1 MNLKEKI
8 DLDLKNSMKS
18 GDKTRLNAIRSIRAT
33 LLEKEVSIRVAG
45 KGVLS
50 EEQEIEVLVSL
61 AKKRRDAIEQF
72 TAGNRPDLA
81 ATELSELTVIEE
93 YLPEP
98 VSDEEVRSAIEEIVA
113 KTGATSMKDIGKVM
127 GLAMKALKGKAD
139 GAGRNGCFIDNLM
152 KTSYQSTV
160 KTLADFADGHPL
172 LQGRNNIPDNW

>member
-1 MNLKEKI
+1 MSLKEKI

-81 ATELSELTVIEE
+81 AIEFSELTVIEE

-98 VSDEEVRSAIEEIVA
+98 VSDEEVRAAVEDIVT

-139 GAGRNGCFIDNLM
+139 GTKVQEI
-152 KTSYQSTV
+152 V
-160 KTLADFADGHPL
+160 KSL
-172 LQGRNNIPDNW
+172 LSA

>member
-1 MNLKEKI
+1 MSLKEKI

-18 GDKTRLNAIRSIRAT
+18 GDKTRLNAIRSIRASF
-33 LLEKEVSIRVAG
+33 LEKEVSIRVAG
-45 KGVLS
+45 KGVLTD
-50 EEQEIEVLVSL
+50 EQEIEVLVSL

-81 ATELSELTVIEE
+81 ETELAELTVIEE

-98 VSDEEVRSAIEEIVA
+98 VSDDDLRAIVEDIVA

-139 GAGRNGCFIDNLM
+139 GTKVQEI
-152 KTSYQSTV
+152 V
-160 KTLADFADGHPL
+160 KSL
-172 LQGRNNIPDNW
+172 LSV

>member
-1 MNLKEKI
+1 MSLKEKI

-50 EEQEIEVLVSL
+50 DEQEIEVLVSL

-81 ATELSELTVIEE
+81 ATELAELAVIEE

-98 VSDEEVRSAIEEIVA
+98 VSDDDLRAIVEDIVA

-127 GLAMKALKGKAD
+127 GQAMKALKGKAD
-139 GAGRNGCFIDNLM
+139 GTKVQEI
-152 KTSYQSTV
+152 V
-160 KTLADFADGHPL
+160 KSL
-172 LQGRNNIPDNW
+172 LSV